1 MRILWKPETLRLHQ
15 CIEKEYSS
23 RKYLSSC
30 MKPSPFY
37 THRVTDSQTIT
48 CTCFYKAV
56 CLYELLFVVVH
67 VYYVNHN
74 LTQAESIKQ
83 SAGKTRCSDSAQQ
96 LLPLQHNSFRKR
108 VHVLKSWIALTIH
121 QYVDML
127 YTPTIPHAVMVQY
140 YKHTNKNTKPPWE
153 SFTIHHKVL
162 DNCY

>member
-56 CLYELLFVVVH
+56 CLYELLFVH

-108 VHVLKSWIALTIH
+108 VHVLKSWIALS
-121 QYVDML
+121 L
-127 YTPTIPHAVMVQY
+127 YHHNTPVCRHVIY
-140 YKHTNKNTKPPWE
+140 TNNSPCCDGA
-153 SFTIHHKVL
+153 IL
-162 DNCY
+162 